1 MRHCGW
7 RRERD
12 VFCTEDGLA
21 RAVRNLSHSGA
32 RAVAVAAEALNVR
45 PRCAMFREVGAMEPS
60 RGRRVTRGR
69 VGRDT
74 APLSCPRWGAGAPWR
89 RGPPASRPVTARLEW
104 PSWARTSGRGAPSR
118 TSSTAW
124 VCRNPWRWTRR
135 RSPALR
141 ADRSPC
147 GGSSPGPVGLRAGC
161 GARYGAVYIDT
172 FRHSRHC
179 LHSLWPPRRRVDPYM
194 RTRGPGIGGARS
206 RVKARVPPAFASVD
220 GPVTPRCHSPWISE
234 ARAPTALPNYGSLPS
249 AVRAIWR
256 AEVVTRSADT
266 PRWGGGLLVSV

>member
-1 MRHCGW
+1 MG
-7 RRERD
+7 
-12 VFCTEDGLA
+12 
-21 RAVRNLSHSGA
+21 
-32 RAVAVAAEALNVR
+32 
-45 PRCAMFREVGAMEPS
+45 PS

-74 APLSCPRWGAGAPWR
+74 APLSCPRWGGGAPWR

-147 GGSSPGPVGLRAGC
+147 GGSSPGPVGLTSAPAGACGSVHRGQGARDRQGSCASESRAGAC
-161 GARYGAVYIDT
+161 GSVHQDQGTWNRRGSCASESPLKTCSVPRSA
-172 FRHSRHC
+172 HSAY
-179 LHSLWPPRRRVDPYM
+179 LPR
-194 RTRGPGIGGARS
+194 
-206 RVKARVPPAFASVD
+206 
-220 GPVTPRCHSPWISE
+220 E
-234 ARAPTALPNYGSLPS
+234 ARN
-249 AVRAIWR
+249 
-256 AEVVTRSADT
+256 
-266 PRWGGGLLVSV
+266 

>member
-1 MRHCGW
+1 MRRGGSRC
-7 RRERD
+7 ERD

-32 RAVAVAAEALNVR
+32 CAVAVAAEAPNVR
-45 PRCAMFREVGAMEPS
+45 PRCATYRGRAAGA
-60 RGRRVTRGR
+60 RAVGRRVTRGR
-69 VGRDT
+69 VGRDA

-118 TSSTAW
+118 TSSTAG

-147 GGSSPGPVGLRAGC
+147 GGSSPGPVGLTSAPAGAC
-161 GARYGAVYIDT
+161 GSVHRGQGAWDRQGSCASVGHVAPARGG
-172 FRHSRHC
+172 
-179 LHSLWPPRRRVDPYM
+179 RRRGEPV
-194 RTRGPGIGGARS
+194 GRS
-206 RVKARVPPAFASVD
+206 
-220 GPVTPRCHSPWISE
+220 
-234 ARAPTALPNYGSLPS
+234 ALPATERPCQCLPIPGDPGKRTS
-249 AVRAIWR
+249 KR
-256 AEVVTRSADT
+256 
-266 PRWGGGLLVSV
+266 GGLRLVDALPLAIRRGALGEWVT